1 MKNMKLIGCHL
12 AAVIVFS
19 GLFFSCSQTHVAKE
33 YVDYVNVFIG
43 TGGHG
48 HTYPGATLPHGMV
61 QLSPDTR
68 LFGWDGCS
76 GYYYAD
82 SSIIGFSHT
91 HLSGTGIG
99 DYGDILMMPTS
110 GENKFMVSGNAEDP
124 DSGYRSRFSHKEEEA
139 VPGITKS
146 GCPIMIL
153 PLS

>member
-19 GLFFSCSQTHVAKE
+19 GLFFSCSQTHVVKE

-82 SSIIGFSHT
+82 SSIIGFSPEKIN
-91 HLSGTGIG
+91 LW
-99 DYGDILMMPTS
+99 YQEMRKILTQAIVLVFLI
-110 GENKFMVSGNAEDP
+110 KKKRLFRD
-124 DSGYRSRFSHKEEEA
+124 
-139 VPGITKS
+139 ITKF